1 MRPTVRDIR
10 RFPVKS
16 TGGERLENARVDKRG
31 LVGDRGWAIYD
42 ADEKMASGKNTRRL
56 RRMDPVFD
64 VTSRMV
70 DGARVPQIQ
79 VGSSPWLDAG
89 SVDADD
95 VVSAHMGQPV
105 HLKPE
110 RDIAHFDDGQVSLL
124 GTASLTAL
132 GALSNEGPVDAR
144 HFRTNL
150 LLDTIEPWVEESWT
164 GRTLRIGDVVLR
176 VVGQVERCRTIN
188 LAQDGAKANRRLL
201 KTVGVHRNMRLGVY
215 ADVVDPGTLQLGDE
229 IIVDFT

>member
-1 MRPTVRDIR
+1 MDR
-10 RFPVKS
+10 
-16 TGGERLENARVDKRG
+16 RG

-42 ADEKMASGKNTRRL
+42 ADEKMASGKNTRRF

-79 VGSSPWLDAG
+79 VGSSLWLDAG

-95 VVSAHMGQPV
+95 LVSAHMGHPV
-105 HLKPE
+105 RLKPE

-124 GTASLTAL
+124 GTASLSAL
-132 GALSNEGPVDAR
+132 GALLDESAVDAR

-150 LLDTIEPWVEESWT
+150 LLDTAEPWVEEAWI
-164 GRTLRIGDVVLR
+164 GQILRIGDVVLR
-176 VVGQVERCRTIN
+176 VVGQVQRCRTIN
-188 LAQDGAKANRRLL
+188 LAQDGAKAHHRIL

-215 ADVVDPGTLQLGDE
+215 ADVVEPGTLHFGDE
-229 IIVDFT
+229 IILDFA